1 MDNRAIPTIVSRKQW
16 LEERKSLLEKE
27 KEATR
32 QLDAVRAARRRM
44 PMVKVEKKYRFEG
57 PDGGVSLLDLFEGRW
72 QLIVHHFMY
81 FDEPSKFCPGC
92 SLEANQNY
100 NRVLLEKLHQ
110 KNVTLVAI
118 SRAPQE
124 RILREKEKNS
134 WDFPFYSSQNNDF
147 NYDFQATLDPKRNM
161 EYNYQG
167 IDIKFLKDYEGD
179 LPGKSIF
186 LRDGDSVYHTYSA
199 FARGTDLLGTHY
211 NYLDLT
217 PYGRQESWESSPK
230 GWPQNQTYQ

>member
-1 MDNRAIPTIVSRKQW
+1 M
-16 LEERKSLLEKE
+16 
-27 KEATR
+27 
-32 QLDAVRAARRRM
+32 LD
-44 PMVKVEKKYRFEG
+44 
-57 PDGGVSLLDLFEGRW
+57 
-72 QLIVHHFMY
+72 FMY

-110 KNVTLVAI
+110 KSVTLVAI
-118 SRAPQE
+118 CRAPQE
-124 RILREKEKNS
+124 RILREKEKNG

-147 NYDFQATLDPKRNM
+147 NYDFQATLDPNRNM

-167 IDIKFLKDYEGD
+167 IDLKFLKDYAGD

-186 LRDGDSVYHTYSA
+186 LRDGDAVYHTYSA

-217 PYGRQESWESSPK
+217 PYGRQESWENSPK

>member
-32 QLDAVRAARRRM
+32 QLDGVRAARRRM
-44 PMVKVEKKYRFEG
+44 PMVPVEKNYRFEG
-57 PDGGVSLLDLFEGRW
+57 PEGEISLLDMFEGRW

-110 KNVTLVAI
+110 KSVTLVAI
-118 SRAPQE
+118 SRAPQG

-134 WDFPFYSSQNNDF
+134 WDFPFYSSQHNDF

-167 IDIKFLKDYEGD
+167 IDLKFLKDYEGD

-186 LRDGDSVYHTYSA
+186 LWDGDSVYHTYSA
-199 FARGTDLLGTHY
+199 FARGTDLLATHY

>member
-27 KEATR
+27 KDATR
-32 QLDAVRAARRRM
+32 QLDAVRAARRRL
-44 PMVKVEKKYRFEG
+44 PMVEVEKNYVFAASGDEI
-57 PDGGVSLLDLFEGRW
+57 SLLDMFEGRS

-110 KNVTLVAI
+110 KSVTLVAV
-118 SRAPQE
+118 SRAPHD
-124 RILREKEKNS
+124 RILREKEKNG
-134 WDFPFYSSQNNDF
+134 WDFPFYSSQGNDF
-147 NYDFQATLDPKRNM
+147 NYDFQATLDPNRNT

-167 IDIKFLKDYEGD
+167 IDLKFLKDYEGD

-186 LRDGDSVYHTYSA
+186 LRDGESVYHTY
-199 FARGTDLLGTHY
+199 
-211 NYLDLT
+211 
-217 PYGRQESWESSPK
+217 
-230 GWPQNQTYQ
+230 